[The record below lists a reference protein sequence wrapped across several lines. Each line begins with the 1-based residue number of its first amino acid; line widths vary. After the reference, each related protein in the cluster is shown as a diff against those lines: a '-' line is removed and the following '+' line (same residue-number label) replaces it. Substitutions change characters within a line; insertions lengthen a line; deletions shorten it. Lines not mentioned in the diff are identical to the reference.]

1 MTRLRTQVVD
11 QNLVKEDLLKKVSSK
26 GIVRKGNEVQV
37 IIGLNVHDI
46 YDLVKPELKV
56 ED

>member
-46 YDLVKPELKV
+46 YDLVKPALKI

>member
-46 YDLVKPELKV
+46 YDLVKPVLKV

>member
-46 YDLVKPELKV
+46 YDLVKPVLKI